1 MNIPAEI
8 ENIALELS
16 MISAGTHIVVD
27 AENLLELLDDISAMI
42 REYNREGKPNPHSVT
57 SLLRKENEYAK
68 DIYSPLR
75 TIRTILSE

>member
-8 ENIALELS
+8 ENIALELA

-27 AENLLELLDDISAMI
+27 AENLLVLLDDISAMI
-42 REYNREGKPNPHSVT
+42 REYNRKGKPNSHSVT
-57 SLLRKENEYAK
+57 SLIRKENEYTK

-75 TIRTILSE
+75 TIRPILSE